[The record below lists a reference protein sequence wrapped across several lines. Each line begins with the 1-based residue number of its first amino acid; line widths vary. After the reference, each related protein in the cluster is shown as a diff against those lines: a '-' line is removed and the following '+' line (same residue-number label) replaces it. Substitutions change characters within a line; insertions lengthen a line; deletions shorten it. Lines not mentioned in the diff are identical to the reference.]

1 MDVTPYTTV
10 RGNIREQSIDMDSA
24 LSPLQKQA
32 TQTQRLLGTI
42 EEKLEKALA
51 ELKDHENRIV
61 RLENKATTSENL
73 HKTGK

>member
-10 RGNIREQSIDMDSA
+10 RENIREQSIDMDSA

>member
-1 MDVTPYTTV
+1 MDLTPYTTV
-10 RGNIREQSIDMDSA
+10 RENIREQSIDMDSA